1 MKMSQTNSGSRREA
15 ILEMKAAA
23 GLLTTDEAAELR
35 RIPITVGGP
44 GGTIVVPRPAR
55 NEAEFEAMAQ
65 EGERVA
71 QAWQA
76 WDGSK
81 PFRSEDHR

>member
-1 MKMSQTNSGSRREA
+1 MSQTNSSSRREA
-15 ILEMKAAA
+15 ILEIKAAA

-55 NEAEFEAMAQ
+55 NESAFEAWVNEHSRGGRREMPL
-65 EGERVA
+65 
-71 QAWQA
+71 
-76 WDGSK
+76 DGPDDIDISRK
-81 PFRSEDHR
+81 P